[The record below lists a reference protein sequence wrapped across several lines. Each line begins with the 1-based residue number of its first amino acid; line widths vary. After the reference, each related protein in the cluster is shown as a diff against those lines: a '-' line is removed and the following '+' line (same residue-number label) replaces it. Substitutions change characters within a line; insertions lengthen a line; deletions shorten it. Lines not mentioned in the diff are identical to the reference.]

1 MLIDITF
8 GVLKLLKSSDINS
21 EHDSNTLSKLYEN
34 HTMAEIAEM
43 YGVSR
48 STVNFWI
55 WKYRKEEEAA
65 AEAAEQETVQEDV

>member
-1 MLIDITF
+1 MTNTKF
-8 GVLKLLKSSDINS
+8 PRKRTGKRSVKP
-21 EHDSNTLSKLYEN
+21 DSNTLSKLYEN